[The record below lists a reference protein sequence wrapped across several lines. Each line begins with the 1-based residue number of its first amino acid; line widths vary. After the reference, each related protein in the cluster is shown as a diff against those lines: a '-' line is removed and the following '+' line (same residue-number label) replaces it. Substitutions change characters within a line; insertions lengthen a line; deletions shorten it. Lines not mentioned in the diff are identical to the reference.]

1 MLGSAIRHR
10 RRRRATVRNE
20 PLGGRLGF
28 FPIAP
33 WIAQRGRIG
42 MQDAFS
48 HVEVT
53 TCDPKDIL
61 MLRSLMVHTHSL
73 SP

>member
-1 MLGSAIRHR
+1 
-10 RRRRATVRNE
+10 
-20 PLGGRLGF
+20 
-28 FPIAP
+28 
-33 WIAQRGRIG
+33 

-61 MLRSLMVHTHSL
+61 MLRSLIPDETRRLCPLASHFIGKVL
-73 SP
+73 SRLGTVEAHA